1 MLNIN
6 PGLLIYWN
14 SFSPVISVLISEVS
28 VLMYTGYILSTP
40 ILTSIGSTPY
50 LSRHVNRFS
59 ALSFY
64 KKKKGEKKG
73 KKGLKGRGQHQTR
86 PNYSVDE
93 SDVDY
98 ISGVGLSSGR

>member
-59 ALSFY
+59 ALFFY

-73 KKGLKGRGQHQTR
+73 KKGTERSGPT
-86 PNYSVDE
+86 
-93 SDVDY
+93 SDSAQLLRRRIRCRLY
-98 ISGVGLSSGR
+98 QWGWP